1 MNKSSVYDVIIVGGG
16 PAGLYTAFGIVR
28 DKFLK
33 SLNEARAYGS
43 AEMVSKRLANSKYP
57 IPKILI
63 IEKGNPI
70 EKRSCPAL
78 KNKTTCIKCK
88 TCNIMEGMAGA
99 GAFSDGK
106 FPITNDFGGN
116 LWEKIGKD
124 RALELMRTVDELNH
138 EAFMKA
144 YTDSD
149 PTGYAFG
156 HAKAKWPKL
165 YSSKGS
171 YIKKVCTQHNLRL
184 LDADIRHLG
193 TDFGQVVYRQLIKDL
208 SEDVDILTNTEV
220 QSIEK
225 LNEDTAKTFY
235 GSADV
240 KYRLR
245 VGWGG
250 EAHTFYEAKNVVI
263 AAGRSGNKWVKQIC
277 NDLNIPT
284 KSNRVDIGVRFECP
298 NEIWN
303 HITKDLYESKITY
316 RTKTY
321 EDVVRT
327 FCMNPSGAVVTENS
341 DKLITVNG
349 HSFEDESRKTEN
361 TNFALLVSQTFTE
374 PFDDSSEYGNAIVAL
389 SNMLGN
395 GVIVQRYGDLIR
407 GKRSTKAHLQTNTVR
422 PTLNAEPGDLSWI
435 LPKRILDDI
444 LEMIEKLNHLVP
456 GMTND
461 DNLLYGVEIKKYDN
475 IVNTNNTFENEKY
488 PGLFFIGDS
497 SGITH
502 SLSQASAMGLAT
514 AEIICSRI
522 N

>member
-1 MNKSSVYDVIIVGGG
+1 MSNSSVYDIIIVGGG

-28 DKFLK
+28 DRIQK
-33 SLNEARAYGS
+33 SLEAS
-43 AEMVSKRLANSKYP
+43 ESVETVNKL
-57 IPKILI
+57 PKILI

-78 KNKTTCIKCK
+78 KNGTTCVRCS
-88 TCNIMEGMAGA
+88 TCSIMEGMAGA

-116 LWEKIGKD
+116 LWEKIGKEK
-124 RALELMRTVDELNH
+124 ALKLMRKVDDENREL
-138 EAFMKA
+138 FRLSS
-144 YTDSD
+144 TDLV
-149 PTGYAFG
+149 
-156 HAKAKWPKL
+156 KKWPKL
-165 YSSKGS
+165 YSSKNS
-171 YIKKVCTQHNLRL
+171 YIKKICTQHNLHL

-193 TDFGQVVYRQLIKDL
+193 TDFGQIIYRQLINEL
-208 SEDVDILTNTEV
+208 SENVDILTNTEV

-225 LNEDTAKTFY
+225 LSEDTAKTFY
-235 GSADV
+235 GSTDV

-250 EAHTFYEAKNVVI
+250 EGHTFYEAKNVVV
-263 AAGRSGNKWVKQIC
+263 AAGRSGSKWVKQIC
-277 NDLNIPT
+277 NELNIPT

-321 EDVVRT
+321 EDTVRT

-341 DKLITVNG
+341 DGLITVNG
-349 HSFEDESRKTEN
+349 HSFEDEKLKTEN

-407 GKRSTKAHLQTNTVR
+407 GKRSTKAHLQSNTVR
-422 PTLNAEPGDLSWI
+422 PTLKAEPGDLSWI

-444 LEMIEKLNHLVP
+444 LEMIEKLEHLVP

-461 DNLLYGVEIKKYDN
+461 DNLLYGVEVKKYDN
-475 IVNTNNTFENEKY
+475 IVDVDNQFKAKGY
-488 PGLFFIGDS
+488 DGLYFIGDG
-497 SGITH
+497 SGWTH
-502 SLSQASAMGLAT
+502 SLSQASASGLYV
-514 AEIICSRI
+514 AEQICKEL
-522 N
+522 